1 MERHAFAMKVKAGRM
16 NDYRKKLGEIWPEL
30 TAFLDRNKV
39 KNFSIWNAEDLIF
52 GYYENEDGEQ
62 SINEVFTE
70 KEIKDKLLRDLDK
83 YKDKISTEQII
94 ENVKNEMDAD
104 AQIYTREHKL
114 EQ

>member
-1 MERHAFAMKVKAGRM
+1 M
-16 NDYRKKLGEIWPEL
+16 
-30 TAFLDRNKV
+30 
-39 KNFSIWNAEDLIF
+39 
-52 GYYENEDGEQ
+52 
-62 SINEVFTE
+62 FTE

-83 YKDKISTEQII
+83 YKYKISTEQII